1 MRAEVTVLVAGRLS
15 VRTATP
21 GVVQSPTLVSTEESQ
36 SEGALSLLRTLL
48 PSPVTHTPSPASG
61 LHRSLC
67 LDRFSQVAAFL
78 LFLDLSSNISSFE
91 RPSLCPVL
99 LFSKHVSKSYS
110 RNYFL
115 ALSPQL
121 EYKRHETTALGCL
134 APSYVLSTQ
143 ESTWL
148 SLRPLRKSV
157 TNQIHLN

>member
-1 MRAEVTVLVAGRLS
+1 MQAGCQSGQQPL
-15 VRTATP
+15 
-21 GVVQSPTLVSTEESQ
+21 GWYKSPTLVSTEESQ

-143 ESTWL
+143 ESTLL